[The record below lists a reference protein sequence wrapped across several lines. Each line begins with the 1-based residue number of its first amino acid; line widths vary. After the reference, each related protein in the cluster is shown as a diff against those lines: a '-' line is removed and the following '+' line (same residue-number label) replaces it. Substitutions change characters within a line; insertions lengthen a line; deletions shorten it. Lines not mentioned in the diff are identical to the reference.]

1 MNNFGK
7 GCLYTVLSIFIV
19 LFGLRFLFGETFSLM
34 SLFIF
39 HPIFIL
45 IFLMISSSIIL
56 ELIKTGKW
64 LGLGAIFGNVAN
76 NKINADASVKLNKEY
91 KKKKIQTKNPIIDK
105 TVEFISPASDTTEDD
120 LMSAEEYQAFQEFL
134 KWKKM
139 NSSNK
144 EVE

>member
-1 MNNFGK
+1 MLLFPITMFSPIIILVCLGIFGS
-7 GCLYTVLSIFIV
+7 VLS
-19 LFGLRFLFGETFSLM
+19 
-34 SLFIF
+34 
-39 HPIFIL
+39 
-45 IFLMISSSIIL
+45 

-105 TVEFISPASDTTEDD
+105 TVEFISPESDEIEDN
-120 LMSAEEYQAFQEFL
+120 LISNEQYQEFQEFL

>member
-1 MNNFGK
+1 MEK
-7 GCLYTVLSIFIV
+7 GACIVLSV
-19 LFGLRFLFGETFSLM
+19 WGLFLGLLKIIFGEYFDMLLFPITIFSL
-34 SLFIF
+34 I
-39 HPIFIL
+39 
-45 IFLMISSSIIL
+45 IIL
-56 ELIKTGKW
+56 VCLGIFGSVLSELIKTGKW
-64 LGLGAIFGNVAN
+64 LGLGVIFGNVAN

-91 KKKKIQTKNPIIDK
+91 KKKKIQTNHPIVDK
-105 TVEFISPASDTTEDD
+105 TVEFISPASDTAEDD